1 MPPLAFARLAGFLWL
16 AAAWPVAA
24 QSPDWTHAL
33 AGSSVATCRDRPVE
47 VAFRLVREA
56 GDSLYALSWPR
67 DAVRDGEL
75 TVTVADRRG
84 TIGWYRGLSTPMA
97 HVGIASRDTAVTL
110 RIGRFSM
117 RGAACT
123 YLPHVLPLDR
133 TVQNVFDTV
142 LTLLPDPR
150 QLYLRHDTPADL
162 YIQSVD
168 AMPGGYAPTPLHLDA
183 WYLSRRDGRIR
194 KGAWWMR
201 NRSVRWIVDEG
212 HLEELEPNRHYVAN
226 GDVRRGREWIAE
238 GRLPRATAR
247 ALEPHHFEAPAWT
260 DR

>member
-1 MPPLAFARLAGFLWL
+1 MPPLAFARAAGTALCFAALPL
-16 AAAWPVAA
+16 AA
-24 QSPDWTHAL
+24 QMPDWVYAH
-33 AGSSVATCRDRPVE
+33 AGSSVTTCRDRPFD

-56 GDSLYALSWPR
+56 GDALFALSWAP
-67 DAVRDGEL
+67 DAVQDGEL

-84 TIGWYRGLSTPMA
+84 TIGWYRGLSTAMH
-97 HVGIASRDTAVTL
+97 HVGIASRDTAITL
-110 RIGRFSM
+110 RPGRFSM
-117 RGAACT
+117 RGSACT
-123 YLPHVLPLDR
+123 YLPHVLPVDR

-162 YIQSVD
+162 HIQTMD
-168 AMPGGYAPTPLHLDA
+168 AMPGGYPPKPLHLDA
-183 WYLSRRDGRIR
+183 WYLSHRDGRIR
-194 KGAWWMR
+194 TGAWWMR

-212 HLEELEPNRHYVAN
+212 VLEELEPNRHYAA
-226 GDVRRGREWIAE
+226 GTDVRRGGDWIAE

-247 ALEPHHFEAPAWT
+247 VLKPHHFEAPAWT